1 MSEDRTH
8 HVTVRLCRGY
18 QFVAEFNDIPD
29 AQSILLDE
37 PPPLGEGRAPNAVD
51 LLSAAIGNC
60 LAASL
65 TFCLRRAR
73 IEVQSI
79 SASVTTNVSKD
90 EHGRLRISGID
101 VELDPVVDS
110 KDVPLVGCPDLFE
123 EFCTVTASIKRGI
136 PVQVSL
142 KDSRDQ
148 GRSNCLEF
156 FTV

>member
-37 PPPLGEGRAPNAVD
+37 PPPLGKGRAPNAVD
-51 LLSAAIGNC
+51 LLSAAIGDC

-79 SASVTTNVSKD
+79 SAHVTTNVSKD
-90 EHGRLRISGID
+90 EHGRFRISGID
-101 VELDPVVDS
+101 VELE
-110 KDVPLVGCPDLFE
+110 PLVDRNGVPMGRCPDLFE
-123 EFCTVTASIKRGI
+123 DFCTVTASVKRGI
-136 PVQVSL
+136 PVRVSL
-142 KDSRDQ
+142 KEAADLQKDQ
-148 GRSNCLEF
+148 MTR
-156 FTV
+156 